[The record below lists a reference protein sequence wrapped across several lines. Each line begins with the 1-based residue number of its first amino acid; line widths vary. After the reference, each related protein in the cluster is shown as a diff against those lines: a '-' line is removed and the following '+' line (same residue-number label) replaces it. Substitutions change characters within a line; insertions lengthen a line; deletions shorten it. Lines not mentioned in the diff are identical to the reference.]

1 MTFSIRPRPATS
13 SAWAIAALASVVV
26 ASLAGPA
33 AAQNNVTLDNLRITM
48 PEGKSTLTIPK
59 VEVTDTN
66 LSRDEVAQLFSS
78 DLDKDRANTLA
89 TRMKAA
95 RFSIPEAALA
105 GKEGRVT
112 FGPFVAT
119 GIDQGRF
126 EKAALSGFGGTFTDD
141 KGEEGTV
148 KSGPL
153 ELEGGNLAS
162 VLAAARSGDMA
173 GATVQL
179 GRISWSGFEASF
191 ADKDTAKTVPGGN
204 RYTIKLGS
212 LNAQTSYEGAVPL
225 KSSGELKGFVIEPPK
240 GSGFGKS
247 LADFGLNRLDLGLAV
262 EAAYD
267 PNARVLSVKDYTI
280 SGVDAGALGLSGMFG
295 SLDAGVF
302 TAVGPVRLKALF
314 GGDVSQLQAKFVNR
328 GLFEKALA
336 YFAKQQKKTVDG
348 LRAEWAAMS
357 TQILPLLLG
366 GDPASLS
373 LAQSLQTFIND
384 PKSLTISLKAR
395 GAPVPI
401 AQLQAIRDPQTFLAL
416 VEVSAKANE

>member
-1 MTFSIRPRPATS
+1 MTFSIRLRQATS
-13 SAWAIAALASVVV
+13 AAWACAALATL
-26 ASLAGPA
+26 AAAGPA

-66 LSRDEVAQLFSS
+66 LSRDEIARLFSS
-78 DLDKDRANTLA
+78 NLDKTEANALA

-95 RFSIPEAALA
+95 RISIPEAALA
-105 GKEGRVT
+105 GKEGRIA
-112 FGPFVAT
+112 FGPFLAS

-126 EKAALSGFGGTFTDD
+126 EKASLAAFGGSYTDEN
-141 KGEEGTV
+141 GEEGSV
-148 KSGPL
+148 KSGAL

-162 VLAAARSGDMA
+162 VLAAARAGDMA

-179 GRISWSGFEASF
+179 GRISWSGFEMTF

-212 LNAQTSYEGAVPL
+212 LEARTSYEGVVPL
-225 KSSGELKGFVIEPPK
+225 KSAGELKGFVIEPPK

-247 LADFGLNRLDLGLAV
+247 LADFGLQRLDLGLAI
-262 EAAYD
+262 AATYD
-267 PNARVLSVKDYTI
+267 PNARVLSVQDYTV
-280 SGVDAGALGLSGMFG
+280 SGVDAGSLGLSGQFG
-295 SLDAGVF
+295 SLDSGIF
-302 TAVGPVRLKALF
+302 TAMGPVRLKALF

-336 YFAKQQKKTVDG
+336 YFAKQQKKTVES

-395 GAPVPI
+395 GASVPI